1 MDQIDSSS
9 LNTDEQGMLD
19 YKLQIRNNSKIQILR
34 ILDLNDD
41 MDHELIQIEKYKKN
55 MKFYYDIILECDFSP
70 EEFFQIARQK
80 NMKMETQLQ
89 QDIDPEQIKKK
100 KRLKNQKKR
109 NNQ

>member
-34 ILDLNDD
+34 ILDPNDD

-55 MKFYYDIILECDFSP
+55 MKFYYDIILECDISP

-100 KRLKNQKKR
+100 EEIE
-109 NNQ
+109 